1 MFLTGILCTI
11 STWVVGFPIWMAF
24 AVGGLFLIVFWQ
36 GQVLTAF
43 PQIFFQGMESYSLLA
58 LPFFFLSGQMMV
70 TGGASKALFR
80 WIESFVGQ
88 IPGGLAV
95 AGVVAC
101 MLFGTISGSTV
112 ATALAI
118 SSMAIPIM
126 WEKGYDKWYS
136 LGLFAA
142 AGSLGNLIP
151 PSIHCILY
159 SSLTGAPID
168 ILFFAGF
175 FPGIILTIM
184 LSIMAVIIFKW
195 KKTPTL
201 PPSSWGERVRST
213 LYALP
218 ALIIPTFILGG
229 IYSGMM
235 TPVEAAAAS
244 VFISIPVAMIYRS
257 FSWKNMLEAMKKAM
271 FTTSMV
277 YFILGG
283 TAVFVN
289 ILTYAEIPQKLITL
303 VTEYQLTQTQL
314 ILFMLILLAVLDV
327 FMEPVPMLFL
337 VVPITSKM
345 IFTSGI
351 HWLSFN
357 FMLLQYSA
365 VMFCTP
371 PLAMALFALSQAFKV
386 RIEDISKGVLPF
398 LAVLVIHL
406 LLFCFFPEWLMW
418 LPRLVFGAR
427 VDIPVVF

>member
-11 STWVVGFPIWMAF
+11 TTWVIGFPIWMAF
-24 AVGGLFLIVFWQ
+24 TLGGLFLIVFWQ
-36 GQVLTAF
+36 GQALTAF

-58 LPFFFLSGQMMV
+58 LPFFLLSGQMMI
-70 TGGASKALFR
+70 TGGASRALFR
-80 WIESFVGQ
+80 WIESFIGHL
-88 IPGGLAV
+88 PGGLAV
-95 AGVVAC
+95 AGIVAC
-101 MLFGTISGSTV
+101 MFFGTISGSTV

-126 WEKGYDKWYS
+126 WEKGYDKKYS

-142 AGSLGNLIP
+142 SGSLGNLIP
-151 PSIHCILY
+151 PSITCILFA
-159 SSLTGAPID
+159 SLTGAPVD

-184 LSIMAVIIFKW
+184 LSVMAVVVFKW
-195 KKTPTL
+195 KKTPIV
-201 PPSSWGERVRST
+201 PAASWGERWRST

-218 ALIIPTFILGG
+218 ALGIPVVILGG

-244 VFISIPVAMIYRS
+244 VFVTIPVALIYKS
-257 FSWKNMLEAMKKAM
+257 FSFKNMVEAMKKAM
-271 FTTSMV
+271 ITTSMI

-283 TAVFVN
+283 TTVFVN
-289 ILTYAEIPQKLITL
+289 ILTYAEVPQKLITL

-314 ILFMLILLAVLDV
+314 IIFMLVLLAILDV

-337 VVPITSKM
+337 VVPITSKV
-345 IFTSGI
+345 IFSSGI
-351 HWLSFN
+351 HWITFN
-357 FMLLQYSA
+357 FMLLQYGA

-371 PLAMALFALSQAFKV
+371 PLAMALFAIAQFFKT
-386 RIEDISKGVLPF
+386 RIEDVAKGVLPF

-406 LLFCFFPEWLMW
+406 ILFCLFPEWLMW
-418 LPRLVFGAR
+418 LPRLVFGSR
-427 VDIPVVF
+427 VDVPVVY